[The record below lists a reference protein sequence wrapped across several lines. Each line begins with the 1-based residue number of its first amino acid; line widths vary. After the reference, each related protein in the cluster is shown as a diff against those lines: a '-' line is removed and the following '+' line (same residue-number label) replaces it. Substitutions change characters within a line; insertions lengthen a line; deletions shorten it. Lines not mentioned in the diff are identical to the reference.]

1 MNYHKFRQLNQPS
14 RSTIFN
20 SKIVQGFT
28 LIELI
33 VVIAII
39 GILSTLAVV
48 SFNDSRSKAR
58 DSERLS
64 DVRAI
69 QGAVELYIENN
80 GTAPDP
86 FLETWTDLQALIG
99 VNLQAGT
106 LPLDPLADDGYKYV
120 YCHAGHNYLLAAVME
135 NDQAIANDLDGAH
148 GYTVASE
155 CIFSAAD
162 NNVLNCVDAAGG
174 GEVSGTRGSVF
185 CAGYAKGT

>member
-1 MNYHKFRQLNQPS
+1 MNYHKFRQLNRPS

-20 SKIVQGFT
+20 PKIVQGFT

-106 LPLDPLADDGYKYV
+106 
-120 YCHAGHNYLLAAVME
+120 
-135 NDQAIANDLDGAH
+135 
-148 GYTVASE
+148 
-155 CIFSAAD
+155 
-162 NNVLNCVDAAGG
+162 
-174 GEVSGTRGSVF
+174 
-185 CAGYAKGT
+185 

>member
-1 MNYHKFRQLNQPS
+1 MNYHKFRQLNRPS

-20 SKIVQGFT
+20 PKIVQGFT

-106 LPLDPLADDGYKYV
+106 LPL
-120 YCHAGHNYLLAAVME
+120 AGHNYLLAAVME

-148 GYTVASE
+148 GYTVAGE